1 MSKEIQLC
9 VKIIFILVDIW
20 MFLQMRSVEFREKT
34 SGDSHRNTMEG
45 LSQDKNGR
53 RALLNKQI
61 HEVSLLSPL
70 VVHKRHG
77 FIHIMV
83 VNMIFL
89 PLIYDMTSVF
99 KSISSSIWTVLLCWF
114 DFLYY
119 TSFRL
124 SI

>member
-53 RALLNKQI
+53 RALLNKQT
-61 HEVSLLSPL
+61 
-70 VVHKRHG
+70 K
-77 FIHIMV
+77 
-83 VNMIFL
+83 
-89 PLIYDMTSVF
+89 
-99 KSISSSIWTVLLCWF
+99 
-114 DFLYY
+114 FLY
-119 TSFRL
+119 SL
-124 SI
+124 P